1 MLSYRKSGEILKALK
16 SQVFKIY
23 KKKYRWGHKSLKSKV
38 DVCWSPGGASGFC
51 IAERRVSNN

>member
-23 KKKYRWGHKSLKSKV
+23 NKKYRWGHKSLKSNA
-38 DVCWSPGGASGFC
+38 DVCWNPGGASGFC